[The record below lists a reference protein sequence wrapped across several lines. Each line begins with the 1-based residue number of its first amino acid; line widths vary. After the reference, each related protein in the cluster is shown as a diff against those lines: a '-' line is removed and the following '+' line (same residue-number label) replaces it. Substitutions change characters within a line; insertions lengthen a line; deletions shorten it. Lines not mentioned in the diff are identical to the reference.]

1 MILASREKMFAVLA
15 CILVAIM
22 VLGCSK
28 NDEFKGDYKLIRI
41 EARDESGRDEEFFSI
56 YEKYGIFYAT
66 LTIEKE
72 GNAYIKMTGT
82 DDTLSFSYDENYFI
96 DPDSGKKDRYKFEN
110 DEISIS
116 SLSFLGSA
124 KVVFKKMTSEEA
136 EELKNGYSVE
146 DYQKAE
152 KEAEEVIVKYVES
165 LDVSQLSAYERT
177 RISNDGRCYDELAE
191 AAQLAAYRSAVE
203 QVLNEGH
210 TYRISFSKN
219 GTVIYLDSKEVSSDD
234 PFCIEMEN
242 RISDYKKYKV
252 GSKLGGEYIIDILS
266 DGTIQ
271 KTKAPRS
278 LNN

>member
-1 MILASREKMFAVLA
+1 MPTRKKLVVLV

-28 NDEFKGDYKLIRI
+28 DDGFEGDYKLIRI
-41 EARDESGRDEEFFSI
+41 EASDESRRDEEFFSI

-82 DDTLSFSYDENYFI
+82 DDTLPFSYDEQYFI
-96 DPDSGKKDRYKFEN
+96 DPESKKKDRYKFEN
-110 DEISIS
+110 NEIS
-116 SLSFLGSA
+116 LSGSNLLGSG
-124 KVVFKKMTSEEA
+124 KVIFEKMTPEESEKFKKGFSEE
-136 EELKNGYSVE
+136 
-146 DYQKAE
+146 DFQKAE
-152 KEAEEVIVKYVES
+152 KEAEEVIIKYIES
-165 LDVSQLSAYERT
+165 LDINELSILERT
-177 RISNDGRCYDELAE
+177 RISNDKCYYDELAE
-191 AAQLAAYRSAVE
+191 AAQIAVCRSDVE
-203 QVLNEGH
+203 KILNEGH
-210 TYRISFSKN
+210 TYRISFSKT

-252 GSKLGGEYIIDILS
+252 GSILGGEYIIDILS

-271 KTKAPRS
+271 QTKAPKS